1 MRNTTHVKKYEE
13 SSPVPDDITSLPVET
28 TSADRKTEQAKT
40 NGSNVNLA
48 RPARVKKLPQKLKD
62 FVLT

>member
-13 SSPVPDDITSLPVET
+13 SSPVPDDITPLPVEK

-40 NGSNVNLA
+40 NSSNVNLT

>member
-1 MRNTTHVKKYEE
+1 MRKTTHVKKYEV
-13 SSPVPDDITSLPVET
+13 SSPVSDDITSLPVET
-28 TSADRKTEQAKT
+28 TSADRKVEQAKT
-40 NGSNVNLA
+40 NSLNVNLA